1 MGRTSDARER
11 LLEAAIDLIWRSSYG
26 SVSVDDI
33 CAQAGVKKG
42 SFYHFFKSKDDLVV
56 AAVQHHWAMMRPEFD
71 RIFSATVPPL
81 ERLRLAME
89 HVYTEQVAVK
99 ERTGFVPGCPFAS
112 IGCETSSHQSIICAT
127 VQDICSGHRRYLE
140 ALIRDAQALGQ
151 IKGGDPA
158 ELAEALYAYIEGVM
172 TQARIQNDPQ
182 IIQLMYRGSLKFLGA
197 EPPAP
202 GTLAPAPGNAIPA
215 AGRARAVSA

>member
-56 AAVQHHWAMMRPEFD
+56 AAVDHHWNTMRPELD
-71 RIFSATVPPL
+71 RIFSASVPPL
-81 ERLRLAME
+81 ERLHMLTE
-89 HVYTEQVAVK
+89 HCYQKQAEVK
-99 ERTGFVPGCPFAS
+99 SQTGFVPGCPFAS
-112 IGCETSSHQSIICAT
+112 IGCETSSHQSMICST
-127 VQDICSGHRRYLE
+127 VQDICTGYKRYLE
-140 ALIRDAQALGQ
+140 STIRDAQAQGR

-158 ELAEALYAYIEGVM
+158 DLAEALFAYMEGVL
-172 TQARIQNDPQ
+172 TQARIQNDPHV
-182 IIQLMYRGSLKFLGA
+182 IQGMYRGALKFLGA
-197 EPPAP
+197 E
-202 GTLAPAPGNAIPA
+202 A
-215 AGRARAVSA
+215 AAT